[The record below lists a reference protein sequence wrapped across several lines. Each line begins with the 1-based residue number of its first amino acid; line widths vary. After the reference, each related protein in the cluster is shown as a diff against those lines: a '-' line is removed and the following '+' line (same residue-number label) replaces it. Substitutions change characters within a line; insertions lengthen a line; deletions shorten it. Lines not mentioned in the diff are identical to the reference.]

1 VLLNTLFFII
11 DGLLLALLYIQHP
24 TLSLWWLAPL
34 CLGLYLTIGIA
45 YILLL
50 VTVGLLLPK
59 KTPSHKVYTVYRA
72 FIVHTLRWVL
82 LLLGV
87 RYTVS
92 GTDRLPTDRPF
103 LLISNHRCAFDPLIT
118 LAAFNKWSITFIA
131 KPGVFNIPAIG
142 AIMRRVCF
150 LPIDRENARNAVT
163 TIKQAAGYI
172 ADKPGISVGIYP
184 EGTRSKDG
192 TLLPFHAGSF
202 KIATIAQCPVA
213 VASIRMEKGRF
224 GLPRRMEL
232 RILDVMDAAYV
243 SENNTATLASR
254 AETSIRADLGQ

>member
-1 VLLNTLFFII
+1 MLLNTLFFII
-11 DGLLLALLYIQHP
+11 DGLLLALLYIHNP

-34 CLGLYLTIGIA
+34 CLGLYLAIGIA

-50 VTVGLLLPK
+50 VTAGLLLPK
-59 KTPSHKVYTVYRA
+59 KTPSHKVYAVYRA

-92 GTDRLPTDRPF
+92 GTDRLPHRPF
-103 LLISNHRCAFDPLIT
+103 LLISNHRCAFDPLMT
-118 LAAFNKWSITFIA
+118 LAAFNKWSIAFIA

-142 AIMRRVCF
+142 TIMRRVCF

-163 TIKQAAGYI
+163 TIKQAAEYI

-202 KIATIAQCPVA
+202 KIATIARCPVA
-213 VASIRMEKGRF
+213 VASIRMEKGRL

-232 RILDVMDAAYV
+232 RILDVMDATYV
-243 SENNTATLASR
+243 SENNTAALSAR
-254 AETSIRADLGQ
+254 AEAAIRADLEQ